1 MDKYLYENYA
11 LFGTAP
17 EDERSL
23 TALARSVLANPL
35 YHYMLF
41 GAVMLVV
48 GFLSATKVLPYSL
61 QSGMAITFAYSLASV
76 GFCLLMG
83 YSGLASLG
91 TGGFMGIGSYA
102 IHFVMTEA
110 KLPFAVALA
119 GPDRGRG
126 IPANRGHLSGDFDAG
141 SV

>member
-11 LFGTAP
+11 RFGSQP
-17 EDERSL
+17 KEKRSL
-23 TALARSVLANPL
+23 TSRARDILANPL
-35 YHYMLF
+35 HHYLLF

-61 QSGMAITFAYSLASV
+61 QSGMAITFAYALASV

-91 TGGFMGIGSYA
+91 TGGFMGIGCYA

-110 KLPFAVALA
+110 CWASSWASCPC
-119 GPDRGRG
+119 
-126 IPANRGHLSGDFDAG
+126 G
-141 SV
+141 SRVSTW